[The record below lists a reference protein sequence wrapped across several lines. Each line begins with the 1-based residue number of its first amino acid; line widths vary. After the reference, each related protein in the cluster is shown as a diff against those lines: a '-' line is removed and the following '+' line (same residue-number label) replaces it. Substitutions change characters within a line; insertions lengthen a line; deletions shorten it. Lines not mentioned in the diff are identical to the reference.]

1 MLDIIIYLL
10 IGAAAG
16 FLGSKLFSGAS
27 NGLLVNLLI
36 GIVGGIIGGW
46 LIGGFIEGLVPVPY
60 VGQIITATL
69 GSVLL
74 LWLISLLKKK

>member
-1 MLDIIIYLL
+1 MEIIISLL

-27 NGLLVNLLI
+27 NGILMNLLI
-36 GIVGGIIGGW
+36 GILGGVIGGW
-46 LIGGFIEGLVPVPY
+46 LFGGLFDTIIPIPY

-69 GSVLL
+69 GSVLF
-74 LWLISLLKKK
+74 LWLLSLLKKK